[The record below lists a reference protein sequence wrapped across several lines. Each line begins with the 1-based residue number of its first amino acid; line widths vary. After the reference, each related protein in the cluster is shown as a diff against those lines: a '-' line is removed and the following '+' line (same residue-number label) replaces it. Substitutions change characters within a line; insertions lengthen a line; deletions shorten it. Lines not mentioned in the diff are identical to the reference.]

1 MAGRA
6 RQGAREHSVS
16 HVVPGLYRR
25 GGRLGVMVGRDP
37 VAGKSTG
44 DRVDLC
50 WCGSGFEE
58 LSMQPFLPFARPFI
72 DAESVAA
79 VADVFRSGQ
88 LASGPKVKAF
98 EAALETYLGS
108 DRHVRVMT
116 SATAGLEMALE
127 VAGVGEGDEVIVPAM
142 SFAASANVVAR
153 VRAKPVFVDIDLHTR
168 NLNMDLVRPAI
179 TAKTRAIMP
188 VHFAGLPVDMDALY
202 GIAAQ
207 HGLRVV
213 EDAAH
218 AIGSRYQDKL
228 IGSFGDL
235 VVFSFHPNK
244 NMTCIE
250 GGAISTGDALAAE
263 LFEQYRF
270 HGIKRNAAGEV
281 DVMFPGAKSN
291 LTDVAAQIGIDQLRR
306 LDGFNARR
314 LVRAGRYF
322 EEYKG
327 DEGLVPP
334 ARGDSG
340 HSWHMFQVLIDFA
353 ARGMTRPAFQ
363 KLMAERGIGIGVHYP
378 SIPSLK
384 YYRERGYNEED
395 TPVAAR
401 VGRETVTLPLFPAMS
416 DEEGVRVCRELRE
429 VLN

>member
-1 MAGRA
+1 M
-6 RQGAREHSVS
+6 
-16 HVVPGLYRR
+16 
-25 GGRLGVMVGRDP
+25 
-37 VAGKSTG
+37 K
-44 DRVDLC
+44 
-50 WCGSGFEE
+50 
-58 LSMQPFLPFARPFI
+58 PFLPFTRPAI
-72 DAESVAA
+72 DADSILA
-79 VADVFRSGQ
+79 VAEVLRSGQ
-88 LASGPKVKAF
+88 LASGPKVQAF
-98 EAALETYLGS
+98 EAALVAYLGGA
-108 DRHVRVMT
+108 RHVRVMT

-127 VAGVGEGDEVIVPAM
+127 VAGIGAGDEVIVPAM

-153 VRAKPVFVDIDLHTR
+153 LRAKPIFVDIDLYTR
-168 NLNMDLVRPAI
+168 NINLDRVAAAI
-179 TAKTRAIMP
+179 TPKTRAIMP
-188 VHFAGLPVDMDALY
+188 VHFAGLPVDMDDLY
-202 GIAAQ
+202 GLAAQ

-218 AIGSRYQDKL
+218 AIGSRYRNKR

-244 NMTCIE
+244 NMTTLE

-291 LTDVAAQIGIDQLRR
+291 LTDVAAQVGIDQLRR

-314 LVRAGRYF
+314 LELAGRYF
-322 EEYKG
+322 
-327 DEGLVPP
+327 DEFDGFKKAVLP

-353 ARGMTRPAFQ
+353 GLGMTRPAFQ
-363 KLMAERGIGIGVHYP
+363 KVMAERGIGIGVHYP
-378 SIPSLK
+378 AIPSLK
-384 YYRERGYNEED
+384 YYREQGYDDAD

-401 VGRETVTLPLFPAMS
+401 VGRETVTLPLFPAMQNE
-416 DEEGVRVCRELRE
+416 DVTRVVRELRA
-429 VLN
+429 VLK

>member
-1 MAGRA
+1 M
-6 RQGAREHSVS
+6 
-16 HVVPGLYRR
+16 
-25 GGRLGVMVGRDP
+25 
-37 VAGKSTG
+37 K
-44 DRVDLC
+44 
-50 WCGSGFEE
+50 
-58 LSMQPFLPFARPFI
+58 PFLPFTRPSI
-72 DAESVAA
+72 DEESIASVAE
-79 VADVFRSGQ
+79 VFRSGQ
-88 LASGPKVKAF
+88 LASGPKVQAF
-98 EAALETYLGS
+98 EAAIAAYVGG
-108 DRHVRVMT
+108 DRRVRVMT

-127 VAGVGEGDEVIVPAM
+127 VAGVGPGDEVIVPAM
-142 SFAASANVVAR
+142 SFAASANVIAR
-153 VRAKPVFVDIDLHTR
+153 VRAKPVFVDIELDTR
-168 NLNMDLVRPAI
+168 NIDLDKVPAAI
-179 TAKTRAIMP
+179 TARTRAIMP
-188 VHFAGLPVDMDALY
+188 VHFAGLPVDMEKLY
-202 GIAAQ
+202 GLAAK

-218 AIGSRYQDKL
+218 AIGSRFAGKP

-291 LTDVAAQIGIDQLRR
+291 LTDIAAQVGIEQLSR

-314 LVRAGRYF
+314 RMLAGRYF
-322 EEYKG
+322 EEFDGYSG
-327 DEGLVPP
+327 VVLP

-340 HSWHMFQVLIDFA
+340 HSWHMFQVLIDFR

-363 KLMAERGIGIGVHYP
+363 QIMADRGIGIGVHYP
-378 SIPSLK
+378 SIPSLQ
-384 YYRERGYNEED
+384 YYREQGYRDAD

-416 DEEGVRVCRELRE
+416 DEDVARVCRELRD
-429 VLN
+429 VLK

>member
-1 MAGRA
+1 MSA
-6 RQGAREHSVS
+6 
-16 HVVPGLYRR
+16 
-25 GGRLGVMVGRDP
+25 
-37 VAGKSTG
+37 K
-44 DRVDLC
+44 
-50 WCGSGFEE
+50 
-58 LSMQPFLPFARPFI
+58 PFLPFTRPSI
-72 DAESVAA
+72 DAESIAA
-79 VADVFRSGQ
+79 VADVLRSGQ
-88 LASGPKVKAF
+88 LASGPKVQIF
-98 EAALETYLGS
+98 EAALAAYLGS
-108 DRHVRVMT
+108 GRQVRVMT

-142 SFAASANVVAR
+142 SFAASANVIAR

-168 NLNMDLVRPAI
+168 NLNVDLVQSAI

-202 GIAAQ
+202 SIAAR

-218 AIGSRYQDKL
+218 AIGSRYRGKL

-244 NMTCIE
+244 NMTSIE
-250 GGAISTGDALAAE
+250 GGAIATGDAKAAE

-270 HGIKRNAAGEV
+270 HGIKRTPEGEI
-281 DVMFPGAKSN
+281 DVVFPGAKSN

-314 LVRAGRYF
+314 LALAGRYF
-322 EEYKG
+322 EELDG
-327 DEGLVPP
+327 FSAVVLP

-340 HSWHMFQVLIDFA
+340 HSWHMFQVLIDFPKQ
-353 ARGMTRPAFQ
+353 GMTRPEFQ
-363 KLMAERGIGIGVHYP
+363 KRMAERGIGIGVHYP
-378 SIPSLK
+378 SIPSLT
-384 YYRERGYNEED
+384 YYRERGYRAED

-401 VGRETVTLPLFPAMS
+401 VGRETVTLPMFPAMS
-416 DEEGVRVCRELRE
+416 DHDVVRVCRELRE
-429 VLN
+429 MLH